1 MDMDLSEKQRFLLL
15 ALRRNPMTFTG
26 QEPQDEHLAMLQ
38 LWMQGLVDREDDE
51 QPGPIKWRITKRGS
65 AEASQLLR

>member
-1 MDMDLSEKQRFLLL
+1 
-15 ALRRNPMTFTG
+15 MTFTG

-38 LWMQGLVDREDDE
+38 LWMRGLVDREDEE

-65 AEASQLLR
+65 SEASQLLR